1 MKKVFLVIFILILSS
16 VTVFLGLST
25 QKNTQPNTYYQV
37 TLDGELIGNIKSKK
51 QLEKYISNTEE
62 YIKNKYNI
70 NEVYAPNG
78 LEIKK
83 IVSYEEDIKDVSEIY
98 NLIQDKKP
106 FTVKGYQL
114 TIYNEE
120 DSQIIY
126 TLDNKIYK
134 ESLENVIK
142 TFVGTDNYN
151 AYINK
156 TQTQIKDTGTYINNI
171 YIEND
176 MTIKEVYI
184 PADEKI
190 YTTSEELTKYLLFGT
205 VEQQKQYVVNL
216 GDTMEQVAFDNEI
229 SVEELLISN
238 PQFKN
243 SNALLYPGQEL
254 VIGILSP
261 QVKVT
266 VEQNVVED
274 FVDSYRTVEEVDET
288 LNYGITKVTQ
298 QGEDGLLR
306 IKQDVKITN
315 GTTVYVKQL
324 SKESLKP
331 AIDKIVVKGG
341 KRTYGIGDSDW
352 LWPTDSGWTI
362 SSGYSYRI
370 NPVTGARELHGALDI
385 AGTGYGSNVYAAN
398 SGVIVTKSYTSTA
411 GNYIVIN
418 HNNGYYTQYNH
429 MSKFESL
436 SVGDYVEKGQVIG
449 YVGMTGQATGP
460 HLHFAVWYGGTAYR
474 GVRVNPWNL
483 FR

>member
-156 TQTQIKDTGTYINNI
+156 TQSQIKDTGTYINNI